1 MSIVEWNSPES
12 RALVDAE
19 GSLERKGE
27 APVNGNGYSNG
38 HANPV
43 TNGHVNATNGRAN
56 GHAQPLHRLE
66 AVRRQQGISQRNI
79 ARRLNIDINTVRQQE
94 EEAADLP
101 LSTLYQWQRILEV
114 PIAELLVDS
123 NAPLSP
129 PVFERARMVKVMKT
143 VAAIAEKADTPSM
156 KRLLQMLIDQLLE
169 IMPELTDVAPWHT
182 VGQRR
187 TLDEYG
193 RVVERQLP
201 DDMFK
206 RSPR

>member
-1 MSIVEWNSPES
+1 MSIAEWNSPES
-12 RALVDAE
+12 RALVDTDAAV
-19 GSLERKGE
+19 ERNDE
-27 APVNGNGYSNG
+27 ASTNGNGHTNG
-38 HANPV
+38 HPGAA
-43 TNGHVNATNGRAN
+43 TNGHVN
-56 GHAQPLHRLE
+56 GHAHALHRLA

-79 ARRLNIDINTVRQQE
+79 ARRLNIDIATVRQQE
-94 EEAADLP
+94 EETTDLP
-101 LSTLYQWQRILEV
+101 LSTLYLWQRILEV
-114 PIAELLVDS
+114 PVAELLVDS

-156 KRLLQMLIDQLLE
+156 KRLLQMLINQLLE

-201 DDMFK
+201 DDLFK
-206 RSPR
+206 RQPR